1 MTLEKN
7 PFEFEAAN
15 NLTDEMIADY
25 YIDDFNYSRFIQSRR
40 NVFLVG
46 ERGSGKTM
54 ALLYN
59 RWQLTRL
66 LAEKRRQN
74 PSLSKIGVYIP
85 CNTPLTHRT
94 EYQLLDKFRGSVL
107 SEHFLVLSLA
117 YGLSETLNAIPDVLS
132 GANEQLLRSE
142 ASFVLGGKLPED
154 VSFFD
159 AVRQF
164 IQRELLRTQRTINS
178 GDREKFYDNTFSFT
192 SVFVPILNLCVKKI
206 PRLKDSH
213 FLILLDD
220 AHTLNEHQVRALNSW
235 IAYRDH
241 TLFSFKVAV
250 AKVGTQTKV
259 TSSGGSILEGHDYT
273 EIDLEASLHNRKT
286 DFFQLASKIIKK
298 RLEKVSISTTP
309 EDFFPVNA
317 NMAREIKKS
326 EQAVTEEAIG
336 KYGNDAK
343 GSKAVADYVYKNKR
357 AHYFR
362 TRPRKANRPP
372 YSGFETL
379 VFLSTGVIRNLL
391 EPCFWMFDSLV
402 SEKHESTREQDSR
415 EISCIPP
422 EIQTKVI
429 LERSARKWDWL
440 RNSIAQNIED
450 CSTEDGEQAY
460 QFLDALAAHFRS
472 RLLEGKSEPSALSF
486 TISASEQRIPIELT
500 RLIEILR
507 KAQLL
512 YIRSGPAKA
521 EGRKETYFV
530 PNRILWPDRGLD
542 PHGQHARVSI
552 PADVLW
558 SAAKTGRI
566 VRRHQEF
573 EDDSQTELW
582 NEQQ

>member
-1 MTLEKN
+1 MNLERN

-59 RWQLTRL
+59 RWQLSKL
-66 LAEKRRQN
+66 LAEKQRQK

-94 EYQLLDKFRGSVL
+94 EYQLLDEFRGSVL

-117 YGLSETLNAIPDVLS
+117 YGLAETLAAVPDILR

-154 VSFFD
+154 ASFFD

-164 IQRELLRTQRTINS
+164 IQRELSRTQRTINS
-178 GDREKFYDNTFSFT
+178 GDRETFYDNTFTFA

-241 TLFSFKVAV
+241 SLFSFKVAV
-250 AKVGTQTKV
+250 AKVSTQTKV
-259 TSSGGSILEGHDYT
+259 TSSGGTILEGHDYT

-286 DFFQLASKIIKK
+286 DFFQLAKKIIKT
-298 RLEKVSISTTP
+298 RLEKAAISTTP
-309 EDFFPVNA
+309 QEFFPVNT
-317 NMAREIKKS
+317 NMARELKKS
-326 EQAVTEEAIG
+326 EKAVMEQAIG
-336 KYGNDAK
+336 KYGEDAR
-343 GSKAVADYVYKNKR
+343 GSQRVADYVYKNKR

-362 TRPRKANRPP
+362 SRSRKANRPP

-379 VFLSTGVIRNLL
+379 VFLSTWRH
-391 EPCFWMFDSLV
+391 S
-402 SEKHESTREQDSR
+402 
-415 EISCIPP
+415 
-422 EIQTKVI
+422 
-429 LERSARKWDWL
+429 
-440 RNSIAQNIED
+440 
-450 CSTEDGEQAY
+450 
-460 QFLDALAAHFRS
+460 
-472 RLLEGKSEPSALSF
+472 KSP
-486 TISASEQRIPIELT
+486 
-500 RLIEILR
+500 
-507 KAQLL
+507 
-512 YIRSGPAKA
+512 
-521 EGRKETYFV
+521 
-530 PNRILWPDRGLD
+530 
-542 PHGQHARVSI
+542 
-552 PADVLW
+552 
-558 SAAKTGRI
+558 
-566 VRRHQEF
+566 
-573 EDDSQTELW
+573 
-582 NEQQ
+582 